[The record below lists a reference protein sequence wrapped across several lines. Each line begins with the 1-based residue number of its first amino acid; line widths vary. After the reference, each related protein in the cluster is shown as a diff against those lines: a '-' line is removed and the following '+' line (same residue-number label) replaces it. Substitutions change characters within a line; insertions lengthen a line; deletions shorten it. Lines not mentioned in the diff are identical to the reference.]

1 METRTSKQLVQQ
13 LLEEEALAIGGLLA
27 VHEVD
32 DEFVWQLF
40 QSLDSIGEKYLAIP
54 GADAL
59 NGLSKSFDT
68 PRKAQPH
75 PAVAE
80 FLARIRRA

>member
-1 METRTSKQLVQQ
+1 MATRTSKQLVQQ
-13 LLEEEALAIGGLLA
+13 LLEEEALAVGGLLA
-27 VHEVD
+27 VHDVD

-40 QSLDSIGEKYLAIP
+40 QALDSIGEKYLAEVSGGVSNDLTPTP
-54 GADAL
+54 GGA
-59 NGLSKSFDT
+59 
-68 PRKAQPH
+68 RKTQPH